1 MNALCNGH
9 LNFVN
14 VHPRRGGR
22 AWTSEKRHGLRLSL
36 MEVAKENPFGHVFND
51 HLLLAIGTWRRNGI
65 PQPCQCTAV
74 GSSIMH
80 LQP

>member
-36 MEVAKENPFGHVFND
+36 MDEGGKGECVADLSCQVILTGWARRDLQQCCSQRLQPPVV
-51 HLLLAIGTWRRNGI
+51 LAILR
-65 PQPCQCTAV
+65 
-74 GSSIMH
+74 
-80 LQP
+80 